1 MTSPNEIV
9 DDVVVDIIRG
19 AYAQFDDWMNSLP
32 ELEQHIIL
40 VHYHLHESFTME
52 DGKVEL
58 TLTLEKN

>member
-1 MTSPNEIV
+1 MTFPNEIV
-9 DDVVVDIIRG
+9 DDIIKE
-19 AYAQFDDWMNSLP
+19 AYAQFEDWMNSLP

-40 VHYHLHESFTME
+40 VHYHLHETFTME

>member
-1 MTSPNEIV
+1 MESMMTFPNEII
-9 DDVVVDIIRG
+9 DDIIRG
-19 AYAQFDDWMNSLP
+19 AYAQFDDWMDSLP

-52 DGKVEL
+52 GGKVQL